1 MIKPGLSWVRKAT
14 LMAILTHPRVT
25 NAEVYYPGSKELV
38 TIDRGRMFGGAELIE
53 PGLTLSVHPYH
64 ASLSPIK
71 GQYSTKKKGNGT
83 IEYASN
89 LRGNDTL
96 SMGEVHD
103 RGYSTIYNLVVQLFY
118 RDPGINV
125 PENMSVQTKSKLGTN
140 YHGYNIEYTES
151 PNDPSYLDSIT
162 NGPSLTTRTIEV
174 QTLPGEE
181 ILCKWMDIIKEV
193 IRDIKVLYPFTNFRN
208 PTLYTSDCPTTTWL
222 GFSANL
228 VFHTAYHI
236 IQWDVLEA
244 AIDRPLY
251 PNVQEYF
258 INSTEKTLYDEF

>member
-14 LMAILTHPRVT
+14 LMAILTHPQVT
-25 NAEVYYPGSKELV
+25 NAKVYYPGSTELV

-83 IEYASN
+83 VEYASN

-96 SMGEVHD
+96 STGDSYD

-118 RDPGINV
+118 RDSGLNV
-125 PENMSVQTKSKLGTN
+125 PEDMYAQTKSRLGTT
-140 YHGYNIEYTES
+140 YHGYNVEYTEGA
-151 PNDPSYLDSIT
+151 NDKASLDMS
-162 NGPSLTTRTIEV
+162 GGDYLTTRTIEV

-181 ILCKWMDIIKEV
+181 VLCKWMDIIKDV

-208 PTLYTSDCPTTTWL
+208 PALYTSDCPTTTWL

-236 IQWDVLEA
+236 IQWDVLEPA
-244 AIDRPLY
+244 ADRPQY

-258 INSTEKTLYDEF
+258 INSTEKSFYDYL